1 MVRPRGRT
9 QHLETAALSLRDLP
23 SVDRLLQTE
32 DAARLVTEFGRSLT
46 LQALSEC
53 LDAARVAIRAG
64 EAAPRDDDILRE
76 AGLSLEKANLPSL
89 VPVINASGVILHT
102 NLGRSPLSRAAAQ
115 AASTI
120 ASGYNNLEYDL
131 FAGRRGRR
139 EQHVEGLL
147 QRLLSAEAALVVT
160 NNAAA
165 VMLVLSALARRKEVL
180 VSRSQLIEIGGGF
193 RLPDV
198 MKESGAK
205 LVEVGT
211 TNRTHLSD
219 FESAISNRTAMIM
232 RVHHSNFKILGFTT
246 EPTLSEMVSLG
257 QRHSLPVFDDLGSGA
272 LLDTAAFGLGHEP
285 TVQESLQAG
294 ASLATFSGDKLL
306 GGPQAGIIVGEASRI
321 DRLRRHPLARAL
333 RPDKMCL
340 AALAATLRHYLREE
354 AIREIPVWQM
364 IAAPESEMLARAEAW
379 ALALGLGKV
388 LASRS
393 TVGGGS
399 LPEETLPTWTLA
411 IDAPHPNALAGRLRR
426 ASPPIVARV
435 DQDRVLLDPRTVLPD
450 QDQALLDG
458 VRACLNEAD

>member
-1 MVRPRGRT
+1 M
-9 QHLETAALSLRDLP
+9 SLRDLP

-32 DAARLVTEFGRSLT
+32 DAARLVTEFGRSPS

-76 AGLSLEKANLPSL
+76 ARLSLEKANRPSL

-102 NLGRSPLSRAAAQ
+102 NLGRSPLSPAAAQ

-120 ASGYNNLEYDL
+120 ASGYNSLEYDL
-131 FAGRRGRR
+131 VGGRRGRR

-147 QRLLSAEAALVVT
+147 QRLLPAEAALIVN

-205 LVEVGT
+205 LIEVGT
-211 TNRTHLSD
+211 TNRTHLRD
-219 FESAISNRTAMIM
+219 FESAITDRTAMIL
-232 RVHHSNFKILGFTT
+232 RAHHSNFKILGFTT
-246 EPTLSEMVSLG
+246 EPTLSELISLG
-257 QRHSLPVFDDLGSGA
+257 RRHSLPVFDDLGSGA

-294 ASLATFSGDKLL
+294 ASLAAFSGDKLL
-306 GGPQAGIIVGEASRI
+306 GGPQAGIIVGEGALI

-354 AIREIPVWQM
+354 AVREIPVWQM
-364 IAAPESEMLARAEAW
+364 IAASEAEVQARAQAW
-379 ALALGLGKV
+379 AVALGCGQV

-393 TVGGGS
+393 TIGGGS

-411 IDAPHPNALAGRLRR
+411 IDAPHPNALAGRMRR

-458 VRACLNEAD
+458 VRACLDQAD

>member
-1 MVRPRGRT
+1 M
-9 QHLETAALSLRDLP
+9 SLRDLP

-32 DAARLVTEFGRSLT
+32 DAARLVTEFGRGLT
-46 LQALSEC
+46 LQALSER
-53 LDAARVAIRAG
+53 LDAARVAIRTG
-64 EAAPRDDDILRE
+64 EAAPRADDILFE
-76 AGLSLEKANLPSL
+76 ARLSLEQANLPSL

-102 NLGRSPLSRAAAQ
+102 NLGRAPLSRAAAQ
-115 AASTI
+115 ATSEI
-120 ASGYNNLEYDL
+120 ASGYSNLEYDL
-131 FAGRRGRR
+131 NGGRRGRR
-139 EQHVEGLL
+139 EQHVDGLL
-147 QRLLSAEAALVVT
+147 QRLLPAQAAQVVN

-165 VMLVLSALARRKEVL
+165 VLLVLSAMARRKEVL

-205 LVEVGT
+205 LIEVGT
-211 TNRTHLSD
+211 TNRTHLPD
-219 FESAISNRTAMIM
+219 FESAISDRTALIL
-232 RVHHSNFKILGFTT
+232 RAHHSNFKILGFTT
-246 EPTLSEMVSLG
+246 EPSLSELVSLG
-257 QRHSLPVFDDLGSGA
+257 RRHGLPVFDDLGSGA

-294 ASLATFSGDKLL
+294 ASLVAFSGDKLL
-306 GGPQAGIIVGEASRI
+306 GGPQAGIIVGEEPLI
-321 DRLRRHPLARAL
+321 DRLRRHPSARAL

-340 AALAATLRHYLREE
+340 AALAVTLEHYLREE
-354 AIREIPVWQM
+354 AVREIPVWQM
-364 IAAPESEMLARAEAW
+364 IAAPESELRARAEAW

-393 TVGGGS
+393 TIGGGS

-411 IDAPHPNALAGRLRR
+411 IDAPHPNALADRLRR
-426 ASPPIVARV
+426 VSPPIVARV

-450 QDQALLDG
+450 QDQALLGG